1 MAVLFGVGQ
10 KVRPETMSPE
20 RTALALLLGATAALS
35 LIGTVAAYLK
45 FEVMGGR
52 STLLTSALIMSY
64 EGNVPTLFSY
74 ALLNFCCVLL
84 FLVSA
89 REWDRHSRW
98 CHHWLALGVLF
109 FLLAF
114 DEAASVHE
122 KLAPILRDYGASG
135 LFHFAWV
142 IPAGIFV
149 AVMAAL
155 YLRWL
160 LALPGDTAKL
170 MLLSAVLYIGGA
182 LLVEM
187 PEGAYAEVYGQNT
200 FLFHLLT
207 VVEETFE
214 MVGLSVFAYAL
225 LRHAR
230 YLKGDFLG

>member
-10 KVRPETMSPE
+10 KVKPGAVSPE
-20 RTALALLLGATAALS
+20 RMVLALLLGATAAMS
-35 LIGTVAAYLK
+35 LTGAVAAYLK
-45 FEVMGGR
+45 FEVMGGH
-52 STLLTSALIMSY
+52 STFLTSALIMAY

-74 ALLNFCCVLL
+74 ALLNACCVLL
-84 FLVSA
+84 LLISA

-98 CHHWLALGVLF
+98 CHHWLGLGVVF

-122 KLAPILRDYGASG
+122 KLAPLLRDYGASG
-135 LFHFAWV
+135 FFHFAWV
-142 IPAGIFV
+142 IPAGV
-149 AVMAAL
+149 LVLVLAAF

-160 LALPGDTAKL
+160 LALPRDSAKL
-170 MLLSAVLYIGGA
+170 MVLSAALYVGGA

-187 PEGAYAEVYGQNT
+187 PEGAYAEIHGQNT

-214 MVGLSVFAYAL
+214 MMGLSVFCYAL

-230 YLKGDFLG
+230 YLKGDAMG